1 MPYYAIG
8 NHMLAITY
16 DEWNS
21 EQIIRVDLHRSA
33 DLLLGPSAAI
43 ENLEPDFLITLAEN
57 GSLSSVQAAQLA
69 DLALEE
75 AESCRSYY
83 SRTADSYDLFA
94 AHDWEDAAEAC
105 EEASQ

>member
-1 MPYYAIG
+1 MTYYAIG
-8 NHMLAITY
+8 DHMLAVTY

-21 EQIIRVDLHRSA
+21 EQIIRVDLQRSA

-43 ENLEPDFLITLAEN
+43 ENLDPDFLITLAE
-57 GSLSSVQAAQLA
+57 GGALSSVQAAHLA
-69 DLALEE
+69 DLASGE

-83 SRTADSYDLFA
+83 SRTVDPSDLYT

-105 EEASQ
+105 EEAR